1 VFGVLIPEV
10 ERTVAAG
17 SAEGAVNGVERDC
30 VDGVNFGDVSLCG
43 VLLAVALKGKVEA
56 CVFVLD
62 ILNSASSL
70 DAANGEACGVGEAA
84 HYASLPLQRTGNSFI
99 DSVGASE
106 VDCMDVA
113 LRGADDEK
121 LIARVHGVDALLA
134 FNLCNGNLLSQVSVS
149 DLFVPRACDDHI
161 VSANLDHFNAADR
174 IIMCCNLFLFP
185 RC

>member
-1 VFGVLIPEV
+1 MRSWSNRKTSCAGRGVGVREYIP
-10 ERTVAAG
+10 
-17 SAEGAVNGVERDC
+17 
-30 VDGVNFGDVSLCG
+30 
-43 VLLAVALKGKVEA
+43 

-70 DAANGEACGVGEAA
+70 DAANGEACSIGEAA

-99 DSVGASE
+99 DSVGAGE
-106 VDCMDVA
+106 VDRVDVA

-134 FNLCNGNLLSQVSVS
+134 FNLPNGNLLSQVPVS

-174 IIMCCNLFLFP
+174 IIMCCNLVLFP